1 MRPKNQE
8 DLWQELQSRAE
19 AIASGWYEIIVRRRS
34 AFIPRSTAEIRLHLA
49 DLTKQGLELLC
60 SDPIQHQ
67 AIRDFGKALAQ
78 QRYLSLDDLSSDV
91 DTLVQIV
98 TGGLTSEQTVHV
110 HRRVA
115 TIVADIAAGIA
126 EQMRDTILVD
136 QEELRT
142 ALIAERL
149 RTEHALHR
157 SEEMARVL
165 LNAPGD
171 AAALIDA
178 NGTIIAVNDM
188 AAQLAGIPES
198 DLIGTSLQDVIPPSL
213 LKSRTGW
220 VRQVIDTGK
229 PLRLE
234 SESAYGLHFSYS
246 FFPVFDADGKVRR
259 LAYFARDITE
269 RKRRE
274 KEIRRRNQEMAAL
287 YAISSSI
294 GRSLNLD
301 HILDGSLDQIMQ
313 LDLLGEGGQGMI
325 FLRDDDQDA
334 RTTLAAHRQVPDDH
348 PCLTTPLSKAECLCG
363 RAAQRGETITS
374 EDCWQDERHS
384 RRWLQMEP
392 HKDISVP
399 LKVRGAVVGVM
410 HLHISPS
417 KEIRDHD
424 LGLLDSISG
433 QISVA
438 IENARLFEE
447 SRQRGERL
455 SVLSAKLAEVQEDE
469 REQLARELHDQ
480 VGQSLTALNLNLHVV
495 QSRLP
500 EDADDMA
507 RACLD
512 DSLEMVRQTTARIRG
527 VMSDLRPQVL
537 DDHGLVA
544 ALEWYADQSSTRLGF
559 PINVEGEQII
569 PRLARAVEI
578 ALFRITQEA
587 LTNAARHAYPTQ
599 VAITVDERPATVS
612 LTIADDGIGFDVDQR
627 DSRDGKQRWGLAIMA
642 QRAEAVGGHLHIESR
657 LGAGT
662 HLTVEV
668 PR

>member
-1 MRPKNQE
+1 MRPEDQE

-19 AIASGWYEIIVRRRS
+19 AIAGGWYEIIVRQRS
-34 AFIPRSTAEIRLHLA
+34 AFIPRSTAEIRPHLVE
-49 DLTKQGLELLC
+49 LTKQGLELLLA
-60 SDPIQHQ
+60 DPIQHQ
-67 AIRDFGKALAQ
+67 AIRDFGKALVQ
-78 QRYLSLDDLSSDV
+78 HRYLDLGDLSADA
-91 DTLVQIV
+91 DPLVQIM
-98 TGGLTSEQTVHV
+98 TEGLTAEQTVHIQ
-110 HRRVA
+110 RRAV
-115 TIVADIAAGIA
+115 TVVADIAAGIA

-142 ALIAERL
+142 ALLAERL
-149 RTEHALHR
+149 RSEHALHH

-171 AAALIDA
+171 AAALVDSA
-178 NGTIIAVNDM
+178 GTIIAVNDIV
-188 AAQLAGIPES
+188 AQLAEIPANE
-198 DLIGTSLQDVIPPSL
+198 IVGAGLQDIIPPSL
-213 LKSRTGW
+213 LESRIAWIG
-220 VRQVIDTGK
+220 QVCETSK
-229 PLRLE
+229 PLRFDGE
-234 SESAYGLHFSYS
+234 SERGLHFRYS
-246 FFPVFDADGKVRR
+246 IYPVFDADGKVTKV
-259 LAYFARDITE
+259 AYFARDITD

-274 KEIRRRNQEMAAL
+274 EEIRRRNQERAAL
-287 YAISSSI
+287 YNISSSV

-301 HILDGSLDQIMQ
+301 HILNGALDQIMQ
-313 LDLLGEGGQGMI
+313 LDLLGDGGQGMI
-325 FLRDDDQDA
+325 FLRDYRSG
-334 RTTLAAHRQVPDDH
+334 RTTLAAHRQVPEDH
-348 PCLTTPLSKAECLCG
+348 PCLTTPLSEAECLCG
-363 RAAQRGETITS
+363 RAAQRGEMITS
-374 EDCWQDERHS
+374 EDCWQDERHG
-384 RRWLQMEP
+384 RRWLQMGP

-399 LKVRGAVVGVM
+399 LKVRGTVVGVM
-410 HLHISPS
+410 HLHVSS
-417 KEIRDHD
+417 GKEIHDHD
-424 LGLLDSISG
+424 LELLDSIG
-433 QISVA
+433 DQISVA

-455 SVLSAKLAEVQEDE
+455 SALSAKLAEVQEAE
-469 REQLARELHDQ
+469 REQLAHELHDQ

-500 EDADDMA
+500 EDTDDMA

-512 DSLEMVRQTTARIRG
+512 ESLEMVRQTTNRIRG

-569 PRLARAVEI
+569 PRLATAVES

-587 LTNAARHAYPTQ
+587 LTNAARHAHPTQ
-599 VAITVDERPATVS
+599 VAITVEERPDTLA
-612 LTIADDGIGFDVDQR
+612 LTIADDGVGFDVDQPGI
-627 DSRDGKQRWGLAIMA
+627 RDGHQSWGLAIMA

-662 HLTVEV
+662 RITAEV